1 MTTQPLRCIRQF
13 SEHLTRGR
21 GRVRTGSRALRYR
34 RPALEFA
41 GSRAF
46 LSIEPPRA
54 VRLIIPAV
62 TRLEV
67 RALLSISVL
76 QNFPDINFNQT
87 SCNCTPPDTM
97 MAVGPTTVLGAVN
110 TALVLKSNTGS
121 TIAGPE
127 EFGTFFSSIH
137 QGSDGFSDPYVNY
150 DDQANRYYVGIIEY
164 PSSATTG
171 FYDFAVSNSS
181 SPTGLTIGTGP
192 GQWTVFSQIT
202 SVNEGGTEFPDF
214 PKMGWNADA
223 VFVSFNQFAGGAF
236 FDHNL
241 VLAISKA
248 SILSG
253 GPLSTFQT
261 DVATGSDTAI
271 LIPARMHG
279 SSSGTEYF
287 AQKGSEGTPS
297 GTVNVVAESGYLTK
311 SPSFTTTT
319 ITVNGYSDSP
329 GVPGLT
335 SQIDDRMLSADW
347 VNNLLA
353 ASMDVGVGGLN
364 LARWYEFST
373 SGTPALLS
381 GQEGDISAGSGV
393 STSYP
398 SVAINSNG
406 DIAMSFIQSSASQPY
421 SMYVTGRLAA
431 DSPGTMQTPV
441 EIAAGVLPV
450 PFAYRGGD
458 YSATEYDPSN
468 NSQFWSANEY
478 NFDSSGS
485 NGDWG
490 TQIAEYTLGPP
501 PPPADLAV
509 TNPNPPQANEGDT
522 LTYTVTVTNGGPNDA
537 PNTVLTDT
545 LGTNLKY
552 VSASSTLGT
561 VTQSGG
567 VVTVNVA
574 DLANGGSFTLTLMA
588 QATEDG
594 NLSATAS
601 VTSSAHDPNP
611 GDNTVTAS
619 TKVIELLPVVSGP
632 ITVTSKKVNNFA
644 VATFTHANGIEPAS
658 AFIATINWGDG
669 KTSTGTITESSTTF
683 TYTVTGSHNYTGKGG
698 SHTVTTT
705 VTESGSTPN
714 VAIGNNATAGGGNG
728 AADSNLGAPV
738 QVSRPSGSSSPAS
751 SAAIVA
757 GANEKSSGATAF
769 SDRYLSEEAAVL
781 SAALATTPKLKSA
794 IPQGPRALGGL
805 WGS

>member
-1 MTTQPLRCIRQF
+1 MTTQPLRGIRQF
-13 SEHLTRGR
+13 SDRLTRGR
-21 GRVRTGSRALRYR
+21 RRLPTGARALHYR

-41 GSRAF
+41 GSKAM
-46 LSIEPPRA
+46 LSIDPPRA

-62 TRLEV
+62 TRLED
-67 RALLSISVL
+67 RALLSVSVL

-137 QGSDGFSDPYVNY
+137 QSGDGFSDPYVIY
-150 DDQANRYYVGIIEY
+150 DDQAMRYYAGIIKF

-181 SPTGLTIGTGP
+181 SPTGLTIGAGP

-223 VFVSFNQFAGGAF
+223 VFVSFNQFAGGSF

-271 LIPARMHG
+271 LIPSRMHG
-279 SSSGTEYF
+279 SSGGTEYF
-287 AQKGSEGTPS
+287 AQKGSEGTTS
-297 GTVNVVAESGYLTK
+297 GTVNVVAETGYLTK
-311 SPSFTTTT
+311 SPSFTTTP
-319 ITVNGYSDSP
+319 ITVNPYSNSP

-347 VNNLLA
+347 VNNLMA

-364 LARWYEFST
+364 LSRWFEFST
-373 SGTPALLS
+373 SGTPALVS
-381 GQEGDISAGSGV
+381 GQEGDISPGSGV

-406 DIAMSFIQSSASQPY
+406 DIAMSFIQSSSSQPY
-421 SMYVTGRLAA
+421 SMYVAGRLASDPA
-431 DSPGTMQTPV
+431 GTMQTPV

-450 PFAYRGGD
+450 PGALRGGD
-458 YSATEYDPSN
+458 YSTTEYDPSN
-468 NSQFWSANEY
+468 TSDFWSANEY

-485 NGDWG
+485 NFDWG
-490 TQIAEYTLGPP
+490 TQIAQYTLGAPLP
-501 PPPADLAV
+501 QADLAV
-509 TNPNPPQANEGDT
+509 TNTGPPTANEGDT
-522 LTYTVTVTNGGPNDA
+522 FSYTVTVTNGGPGAA
-537 PNTVLTDT
+537 PNTVLTET
-545 LGTNLKY
+545 LGPNLKY
-552 VSASSTLGT
+552 VSATSTVGT
-561 VTQSGG
+561 PTQSGG
-567 VVTVNVA
+567 VVTVTDSN
-574 DLANGGSFTLTLMA
+574 LANGGSFTMTVTV

-594 NLSATAS
+594 TLSTTAK
-601 VTSSAHDPNP
+601 VTSNAPDPNQ
-611 GDNTVTAS
+611 GNNTMSASTTVTE
-619 TKVIELLPVVSGP
+619 VLPVVSGP
-632 ITVTSKKVNNFA
+632 ITVTSKRVNNLT
-644 VATFTHANGIEPAS
+644 VATFTHSSGVEPAS
-658 AFIATINWGDG
+658 AFVATINWGDG
-669 KTSTGTITESSTTF
+669 RTSTGTITESGT
-683 TYTVTGSHNYTGKGG
+683 TYTVKGSHNYKGGG
-698 SHTVTTT
+698 SHTVTTS
-705 VTESGSTPN
+705 VSESGSVPN
-714 VAIGNNATAGGGNG
+714 VAIGTSATAGGGNG
-728 AADSNLGAPV
+728 AAPSNVGPLV
-738 QVSRPSGSSSPAS
+738 RVSRSSGSSSPGS
-751 SAAIVA
+751 SGMIVA
-757 GANEKSSGATAF
+757 GADAKQGGAAAF
-769 SDRYLSEEAAVL
+769 SDWYLTQEASIL
-781 SAALATTPKLKSA
+781 NAALATTTKQKSA
-794 IPQGPRALGGL
+794 IPRGPMGLGEYR
-805 WGS
+805 GS